1 MICLAFGPDFL
12 GPLAKHFAGRH
23 GPSNNQPEKRTSSCR
38 EPNRKGS
45 FGSPIKKG
53 RRRRRSSTANKRGF
67 AKSTV
72 TQNAR
77 KKGCVSKASKVKLT
91 WLVSAG
97 DPVARSHKGSPMES
111 SLAAFSRG
119 GRPAGE
125 TVHARKKGMRC
136 SNPEFLECDFPNF

>member
-45 FGSPIKKG
+45 FGSPIKKREEEEESAANIVG
-53 RRRRRSSTANKRGF
+53 FTKTA
-67 AKSTV
+67 V

-77 KKGCVSKASKVKLT
+77 KKGCVSKASNVKLT
-91 WLVSAG
+91 WLVLGG
-97 DPVARSHKGSPMES
+97 DPVARSHRVEQFTA
-111 SLAAFSRG
+111 L
-119 GRPAGE
+119 
-125 TVHARKKGMRC
+125 
-136 SNPEFLECDFPNF
+136 

>member
-45 FGSPIKKG
+45 FGSTIKKREEEEESAANIVG
-53 RRRRRSSTANKRGF
+53 FTKTA
-67 AKSTV
+67 V

-77 KKGCVSKASKVKLT
+77 KKGCVSKASDVKLT
-91 WLVSAG
+91 WLVLGG
-97 DPVARSHKGSPMES
+97 DPVARSHRVEQFTA
-111 SLAAFSRG
+111 L
-119 GRPAGE
+119 
-125 TVHARKKGMRC
+125 
-136 SNPEFLECDFPNF
+136 